1 LDAWE
6 YSVCKAA
13 LRNELVSATDPHSP
27 PISIRGLT
35 KRYGSL
41 TALKELNLDVVQGEV
56 LGFLGLNGAGK
67 TTAIRL
73 LLDLLR
79 PTSGKAFIFGH
90 DCWLDGLAA
99 RARVGYL
106 PGELGIYPD
115 LTGLEVLDF
124 LAGLKRQ
131 AVDKQ
136 RRQEL
141 VERLDLPQRDLRRKL
156 RQYSTG
162 MKRKLGII
170 QALEGDPPLLIL
182 DEPTEGLD
190 PLMQESFY
198 ALLKEARQRGT
209 TVFMSSHVLSEV
221 ERVCDRIALLRKGEL
236 VLLAGLEEI
245 RGLTARRVR
254 VSFTR
259 DVTAP
264 KDLPPDHEIIET
276 APRLWRLDVTGPL
289 GPLLAAL
296 AGLPIEDLQ
305 VREGRLEDVLPKYY
319 RGGTP

>member
-1 LDAWE
+1 MAE
-6 YSVCKAA
+6 SST
-13 LRNELVSATDPHSP
+13 NGPP

-41 TALKELNLDVVQGEV
+41 TALNDLNLEVVRGEV

-79 PTSGKAFIFGH
+79 PTSGRAFIFGH
-90 DCWLDGLAA
+90 DCWMDSLAA
-99 RARVGYL
+99 RAAVGYL
-106 PGELGIYPD
+106 PGELGLYPD
-115 LTGLEVLDF
+115 LTGLEVLNF
-124 LAGLKRQ
+124 LAGLNRQ
-131 AVDKQ
+131 PVDKR

-141 VERLDLPQRDLRRKL
+141 LDRLELPLSDLRRKL

-162 MKRKLGII
+162 MKRKLGLI
-170 QALEGDPPLLIL
+170 QAFQTDPALLIL

-198 ALLKEARQRGT
+198 TLLKDAKQRGK

-236 VLLAGLEEI
+236 VLLSSMEASRRLA
-245 RGLTARRVR
+245 ARRVR
-254 VSFTR
+254 VVFDQ
-259 DVTAP
+259 DVVVP
-264 KDLPPDHEIIET
+264 SDFPPGHEFLET
-276 APRLWRLDVTGPL
+276 GPRIWRLHVAGPV
-289 GPLLAAL
+289 GPLLAVL
-296 AGLPIEDLQ
+296 ARLPVHDLAVQ
-305 VREGRLEDVLPKYY
+305 EARLEDVVLKYY
-319 RGGTP
+319 REGTP

>member
-1 LDAWE
+1 
-6 YSVCKAA
+6 
-13 LRNELVSATDPHSP
+13 VSPTDPQP
-27 PISIRGLT
+27 TAVSIRGLT
-35 KRYGSL
+35 KRYGTL
-41 TALKELNLDVVQGEV
+41 TALKALNLDVVQGEV

-79 PTSGKAFIFGH
+79 PSSGKAFIFGH

-99 RARVGYL
+99 RAQVGYL
-106 PGELGIYPD
+106 PGELGIFPD

-124 LAGLKRQ
+124 LAGLRRQ
-131 AVDKQ
+131 PVDKH

-141 VERLDLPQRDLRRKL
+141 VERLELPERELRRKL

-170 QALEGDPPLLIL
+170 QAFEADPPLLIL

-198 ALLKEARQRGT
+198 VLLKDAKQRGR

-236 VLLAGLEEI
+236 VLLAGLEDI
-245 RGLTARRVR
+245 RGLLARRVR
-254 VSFTR
+254 VSFSQ
-259 DVTAP
+259 DVMAP
-264 KDLPPDHEIIET
+264 AGLPPGHELLEA
-276 APRLWRLDVTGPL
+276 APRLWRLEVTGPL
-289 GPLLAAL
+289 GPLLNAL
-296 AGLPIEDLQ
+296 AGLPVEDLEM
-305 VREGRLEDVLPKYY
+305 REARLEDVVLKYY
-319 RGGTP
+319 REGTP

>member
-1 LDAWE
+1 
-6 YSVCKAA
+6 
-13 LRNELVSATDPHSP
+13 VSATDPQSP
-27 PISIRGLT
+27 AISIRGLT
-35 KRYGSL
+35 KRYGSI
-41 TALKELNLDVVQGEV
+41 TALNELNLDVVQGEV

-99 RARVGYL
+99 RGQVGYL

-131 AVDKQ
+131 PVDKR

-141 VERLDLPQRDLRRKL
+141 VERLELPHRDLRRKL

-170 QALEGDPPLLIL
+170 QAFEADPPLLIL

-190 PLMQESFY
+190 PLMQESVSV
-198 ALLKEARQRGT
+198 LLKEARQRGA

-221 ERVCDRIALLRKGEL
+221 ERVCDRVALLRKGEL
-236 VLLAGLEEI
+236 VLLAGLEAI
-245 RGLTARRVR
+245 RGLAARRVR
-254 VSFTR
+254 VIFSR
-259 DVTAP
+259 DVMPPAGQ
-264 KDLPPDHEIIET
+264 LPPGHEFLET

-289 GPLLAAL
+289 GPLLTAL
-296 AGLPIEDLQ
+296 AGLPVQDLE
-305 VREGRLEDVLPKYY
+305 VRESRLEDVVLKYY
-319 RGGTP
+319 REGKQ

>member
-1 LDAWE
+1 
-6 YSVCKAA
+6 
-13 LRNELVSATDPHSP
+13 
-27 PISIRGLT
+27 
-35 KRYGSL
+35 
-41 TALKELNLDVVQGEV
+41 
-56 LGFLGLNGAGK
+56 LNGAGK

-79 PTSGKAFIFGH
+79 PSSGMASIFGH
-90 DCWLDGLAA
+90 DCWSDGLSA
-99 RARVGYL
+99 RAQVGYL

-124 LAGLKRQ
+124 LAGLQRQ

-141 VERLDLPQRDLRRKL
+141 VERLELPQRDLRRKL

-162 MKRKLGII
+162 MKRKLGIF
-170 QALEGDPPLLIL
+170 QAFESDPPLLIL

-198 ALLKEARQRGT
+198 ALLKESRQRGR

-236 VLLAGLEEI
+236 VLLAGLDAI
-245 RGLTARRVR
+245 RGLAARRVS
-254 VSFTR
+254 VMFSR
-259 DVTAP
+259 DVVAP
-264 KDLPPDHEIIET
+264 AGQLPPGHEFLET
-276 APRLWRLDVTGPL
+276 APRLWQLEIKGPL
-289 GPLLAAL
+289 GPLLTVL
-296 AGLPIEDLQ
+296 AGLPVADVE
-305 VREGRLEDVLPKYY
+305 VREARLEDFVLKYY
-319 RGGTP
+319 RNGNLAKTPEPLHAPTLPRSNAPRPPP

>member
-1 LDAWE
+1 
-6 YSVCKAA
+6 
-13 LRNELVSATDPHSP
+13 VSATDPHSP
-27 PISIRGLT
+27 AVSIRGLT

-41 TALKELNLDVVQGEV
+41 TALKDLNLDVAQGEV

-90 DCWLDGLAA
+90 DCWSDGLAA

-115 LTGLEVLDF
+115 LTGLEVLNF

-131 AVDKQ
+131 PVDKQ
-136 RRQEL
+136 RREEL
-141 VERLDLPQRDLRRKL
+141 VERLELPHRDLRRKL

-170 QALEGDPPLLIL
+170 QAFEGDPPLLIL

-198 ALLKEARQRGT
+198 ALLKEARLRGRT
-209 TVFMSSHVLSEV
+209 IFMSSHVLSEV

-236 VLLAGLEEI
+236 VLLAGLEDI

-254 VSFTR
+254 VIFSR
-259 DVTAP
+259 DVTP
-264 KDLPPDHEIIET
+264 PTDLPAGHSIIET

-289 GPLLAAL
+289 GPLLTAL
-296 AGLPIEDLQ
+296 AGLPVEDLQ

-319 RGGTP
+319 REGMP

>member
-1 LDAWE
+1 VIGLQN
-6 YSVCKAA
+6 A
-13 LRNELVSATDPHSP
+13 LRNQPVSATDPHSAA
-27 PISIRGLT
+27 ISIRNLT

-41 TALKELNLDVVQGEV
+41 IALNELNLDVAEGEI

-79 PTSGKAFIFGH
+79 PTSGAAFIFGH
-90 DCWLDGLAA
+90 DCWSDGLAA

-131 AVDKQ
+131 TVDKQ
-136 RRQEL
+136 RREEL
-141 VERLDLPQRDLRRKL
+141 VERLELPHHDLRRKL

-170 QALEGDPPLLIL
+170 QALEGNPPLLIL

-190 PLMQESFY
+190 PLMQETFY
-198 ALLKEARQRGT
+198 ALVKEARQRGT

-236 VLLAGLEEI
+236 VLLSDLEAI

-254 VSFTR
+254 VIFTR

-264 KDLPPDHEIIET
+264 TNLPPGHEFLET

-296 AGLPIEDLQ
+296 TGLPVEDLE
-305 VREGRLEDVLPKYY
+305 VREARLEDVLLKYY
-319 RGGTP
+319 REGMA

>member
-1 LDAWE
+1 
-6 YSVCKAA
+6 
-13 LRNELVSATDPHSP
+13 VSATDPQP
-27 PISIRGLT
+27 PAISIRGLT

-41 TALKELNLDVVQGEV
+41 TALNNLNLEVIQGEV

-79 PTSGKAFIFGH
+79 PTSGNAFIFGH
-90 DCWLDGLAA
+90 DCWVDGLAA
-99 RARVGYL
+99 RAQVGYL

-115 LTGLEVLDF
+115 LTGIEVLDF
-124 LAGLKRQ
+124 LAGLRRQ
-131 AVDKQ
+131 PVDKR

-141 VERLDLPQRDLRRKL
+141 VERMELPHRDLRRKL

-170 QALEGDPPLLIL
+170 QAFEGDPPLLIL

-190 PLMQESFY
+190 PLMQESLY
-198 ALLKEARQRGT
+198 LLLQEARQRGR

-236 VLLAGLEEI
+236 VLLAGLEAI
-245 RGLTARRVR
+245 REVTARRVR
-254 VSFTR
+254 VTFSR
-259 DVTAP
+259 DVAAP
-264 KDLPPDHEIIET
+264 AALPPSLALLET
-276 APRLWRLDVTGPL
+276 APRVWRLEVRGPL
-289 GPLLAAL
+289 GPLLASL
-296 AGLPIEDLQ
+296 AGLPVEDLE
-305 VREGRLEDVLPKYY
+305 VRGARLEDAVLSYY
-319 RGGTP
+319 REGTP